1 MANVANVRNPR
12 LVKSLKAALLALP
25 NVTIR
30 EQCDVSG
37 FVLGGGRVVG
47 VKTATGH
54 VLGDHVV
61 LAAGAWSGQ
70 LLGTLGLGL
79 PVEPVKGQMILYK
92 CASDFLSSMVL
103 AKGRYAIPGGMGTS

>member
-47 VKTATGH
+47 VNTATGH
-54 VLGDHVV
+54 VLGITWCSRP
-61 LAAGAWSGQ
+61 APGAGSCWIRWAWGYPWSR
-70 LLGTLGLGL
+70 L
-79 PVEPVKGQMILYK
+79 K
-92 CASDFLSSMVL
+92 A
-103 AKGRYAIPGGMGTS
+103 R